1 MHMQEGQEY
10 GGYRQAGEPGPQSDQ
25 PATRPSAWE
34 PSAGGT
40 PPPQPAGNPPA
51 WAPSGAAP
59 PAGPAGGPPPAGHP
73 GGGPGWGSA
82 GGPPY
87 GPLGTG
93 WQAQPPRR
101 RRGRQALTYVLVAA
115 LAAGTGA
122 GTALALHHGSAA
134 SSSATGISTAQIPQP
149 NPNASPGASTVNA
162 QAVANKVIPGLVDI
176 NTVIAFQNVPAAATA
191 MVLSPTGLALTN
203 NHVVEDGTHLTATTV
218 SGVKHTYKVKVLG
231 VDPSDDVALI
241 RLQGA
246 AGLKTIQVGDSAKVQ
261 LGMGVVAIGNAGGR
275 GGTPSVTTGTITSLN
290 RTIMASDGGSGS
302 NSETLHGMLQTNAP
316 IQPGDSGGAW
326 ANSAG
331 EVIGMTTAANSQTL
345 GSAGTSMGFAVPIN
359 KALSIA
365 REIAAGHESQKIL
378 IGSGGFIG
386 VGVANPSDASQCLAG
401 SGFGGT
407 GGSGGAAPTQSGALV
422 CASYP
427 RTPAAKAGLAAGDV
441 IVSVNGEP
449 VTSANS
455 LSTIMRRYHPA
466 DKVSLTWVDTNGQ
479 RHSATITLAA
489 GPAK

>member
-1 MHMQEGQEY
+1 
-10 GGYRQAGEPGPQSDQ
+10 
-25 PATRPSAWE
+25 
-34 PSAGGT
+34 
-40 PPPQPAGNPPA
+40 
-51 WAPSGAAP
+51 
-59 PAGPAGGPPPAGHP
+59 
-73 GGGPGWGSA
+73 
-82 GGPPY
+82 
-87 GPLGTG
+87 
-93 WQAQPPRR
+93 
-101 RRGRQALTYVLVAA
+101 VLVAA

-134 SSSATGISTAQIPQP
+134 SSSAAGISTAQIPQP
-149 NPNASPGASTVNA
+149 NRNASPGASTVDA

-191 MVLSPTGLALTN
+191 MVLSPNGIALTN

-218 SGVKHTYKVKVLG
+218 SGVRHTYKIKVLG

-241 RLQGA
+241 KLQNA
-246 AGLKTIQVGDSAKVQ
+246 TGLKTIQVGDSSKVQ

-275 GGTPSVTTGTITSLN
+275 GGTPSVTTGTVTSLN
-290 RTIMASDGGSGS
+290 RTITASDGGSGS
-302 NSETLHGMLQTNAP
+302 NSETLHGMMQTNAP

-345 GSAGTSMGFAVPIN
+345 GSPGTSMGFAVPIN

-365 REIAAGHESQKIL
+365 REIAAGHSSQKIL

-386 VGVANPSDASQCLAG
+386 VGVANPSDAAQCLAG
-401 SGFGGT
+401 NGFGG
-407 GGSGGAAPTQSGALV
+407 GPGSAAPAQSGALV

-427 RTPAAKAGLAAGDV
+427 GTPAAKAGLAAGDV
-441 IVSVNGEP
+441 IVSVNGQA
-449 VTSANS
+449 VSSANA
-455 LSTIMRRYHPA
+455 LSTIMRRYHPG

>member
-1 MHMQEGQEY
+1 
-10 GGYRQAGEPGPQSDQ
+10 
-25 PATRPSAWE
+25 
-34 PSAGGT
+34 
-40 PPPQPAGNPPA
+40 
-51 WAPSGAAP
+51 
-59 PAGPAGGPPPAGHP
+59 
-73 GGGPGWGSA
+73 
-82 GGPPY
+82 
-87 GPLGTG
+87 
-93 WQAQPPRR
+93 
-101 RRGRQALTYVLVAA
+101 VLVAA

-134 SSSATGISTAQIPQP
+134 GNSATGISTAQIPQP
-149 NPNASPGASTVNA
+149 NPNASPGASTVDA
-162 QAVANKVIPGLVDI
+162 QAVASKVVPGLVDI

-191 MVLSPTGLALTN
+191 MVLSPSGIALTN
-203 NHVVEDGTHLTATTV
+203 NHVVEDGTRLTASTV
-218 SGVKHTYKVKVLG
+218 SGVRHTYKVKVLG

-241 RLQGA
+241 KLQGA
-246 AGLKTIQVGDSAKVQ
+246 AGLKTIQVGDSSKVQ

-290 RTIMASDGGSGS
+290 RTITASDGGNGS
-302 NSETLHGMLQTNAP
+302 NSETLHGMMQTNAP

-345 GSAGTSMGFAVPIN
+345 GSAGTSQGFAVPIN

-365 REIAAGHESQKIL
+365 REIAAGHASQKIL

-386 VGVANPSDASQCLAG
+386 VGVANPSDASQCLSG
-401 SGFGGT
+401 GGFGGVP
-407 GGSGGAAPTQSGALV
+407 GGAAPTQSGALV

-427 RTPAAKAGLAAGDV
+427 GTPAARAGLAAGDV
-441 IVSVNGEP
+441 IVSVNGQA
-449 VTSANS
+449 VSSANS
-455 LSTIMRRYHPA
+455 LNTIMRRYHPA